1 MLARGECAYAH
12 TDLAEKAGRSRL
24 ISFLDI
30 DGTLSSYSDHPPDA
44 ELEARREIREILE
57 TYGGYVLTTARTPEL
72 CMSEGALAASRKAG
86 FSRLEP
92 KCSTE
97 NGRRVCRPLSTMRKY
112 AHLADPDAIHSIGEG
127 IWIRRNGAYY
137 PDKEYYARYKVERE
151 HWKRS
156 VRLLLEYVDA
166 DNLIRGGFSHLEE
179 PDNYK
184 NGLADVQEVEC
195 RFEITAKPGVDGC
208 EWKKLVRER
217 IRRYRACTKEA
228 SLARIARSI
237 EFIDESN
244 PVKGRYQ
251 LYLVPHKRLTKEGAF
266 NHVLRRVAHATGI
279 PTEEFT
285 TLSAGD
291 RMPDL
296 RAGLFGGNRGFFIL
310 AGGSVLTD
318 YLVGSK
324 RGQDFAGQSLAAIV
338 RRLIPVEG
346 RKGWYLF
353 YMFGMTHPRVVII
366 ADEAVKGGK
375 TDAESVLEVVKQ
387 INGDLV
393 PG

>member
-1 MLARGECAYAH
+1 
-12 TDLAEKAGRSRL
+12 
-24 ISFLDI
+24 
-30 DGTLSSYSDHPPDA
+30 
-44 ELEARREIREILE
+44 
-57 TYGGYVLTTARTPEL
+57 
-72 CMSEGALAASRKAG
+72 
-86 FSRLEP
+86 
-92 KCSTE
+92 
-97 NGRRVCRPLSTMRKY
+97 
-112 AHLADPDAIHSIGEG
+112 
-127 IWIRRNGAYY
+127 
-137 PDKEYYARYKVERE
+137 
-151 HWKRS
+151 
-156 VRLLLEYVDA
+156 
-166 DNLIRGGFSHLEE
+166 
-179 PDNYK
+179 
-184 NGLADVQEVEC
+184 
-195 RFEITAKPGVDGC
+195 
-208 EWKKLVRER
+208 
-217 IRRYRACTKEA
+217 
-228 SLARIARSI
+228 
-237 EFIDESN
+237 
-244 PVKGRYQ
+244 
-251 LYLVPHKRLTKEGAF
+251 VPHKRLTKEGAF